1 VAAFYLDHK
10 IRSASE
16 IEKEIAIVK
25 KNCKKYGVELFIGS
39 ADIISA
45 AKISKRSVEE
55 EARER
60 RYGLIFEKMKDI
72 GFSKAATAH
81 HLDDSAETLLLKL
94 LKGGSPSSLAG
105 IRNIYKGCVIRPLL
119 FASKEDIKKYAGGNN
134 LLYSTDHTNKDI
146 KYERNFVRSKIV
158 PALKKFSP
166 NFLEK
171 ISNFQ
176 NIQKI
181 ENDFIDSEAEKFVN
195 SFFCFDTRISC
206 SFNAADMASV
216 HHAVKSRAI
225 LYTVKKL
232 GVDPAEINF
241 GSLGMI
247 IKFAESKNSQEQ
259 FEILKGRLYIYRTSS
274 YDPAKRF
281 KKVSEKLVISR
292 IPPDTVRSQNAGT
305 SFEISAGKDHKLS
318 INRFNFI
325 FKLEKIGNRP
335 IEINKD
341 KYSIFIIL
349 KPGIKIP
356 LAVRSARIGDRMKTA
371 GMKGSSQ
378 KISDIMTNE
387 KIPLEIRNSIPVICG
402 ADGEILAACDIKL
415 SENASFFKPGAY
427 YEPGSFLLSGACK
440 DGGKLLDC

>member
-1 VAAFYLDHK
+1 VAAFYLNHK
-10 IRSASE
+10 IRSGPD
-16 IEKEIAIVK
+16 IKKEIAIVK
-25 KNCKKYGVELFIGS
+25 KNCEKYGVELYLGS
-39 ADIISA
+39 ADIVSSA
-45 AKISKRSVEE
+45 KASKRSVEE

-60 RYGLIFEKMKDI
+60 RYGLLLKNMSEN

-81 HLDDSAETLLLKL
+81 HLDDSAETLILKL
-94 LKGGSPSSLAG
+94 LKGGSPSSLAR

-119 FASKEDIKKYAGGNN
+119 FASKEDIKKYSRENK
-134 LLYSTDHTNKDI
+134 LVYSTDHTNKDI
-146 KYERNFVRSKIV
+146 KYERNFVRSRIV

-176 NIQKI
+176 NIQKT

-195 SFFCFDTRISC
+195 SFFCFDGDMSC
-206 SFNAADMASV
+206 SFNASDMASA
-216 HHAVKSRAI
+216 HPAVKSRAI
-225 LYTVKKL
+225 LYAVKKL
-232 GVDPAEINF
+232 DIDPAEINF

-259 FEILKGRLYIYRTSS
+259 FEILKGRLFIYRDSS

-292 IPPDTVRSQNAGT
+292 QPLNNDFSNGGET
-305 SFEISAGKDHKLS
+305 SFEISTGKEHKIR

-325 FKLEKIGNRP
+325 FKLEKTGNKP
-335 IEINKD
+335 VEINKN

-349 KPGIKIP
+349 KPEIKTP
-356 LAVRSARIGDRMKTA
+356 LVIRSVINGDRLRTA

-387 KIPLEIRNSIPVICG
+387 KVPFEIRNSIPVICG
-402 ADGEILAACDIKL
+402 ADGEVLAVWDIKL
-415 SENASFFKPGAY
+415 SEKASMFKPGTGH
-427 YEPGSFLLSGACK
+427 EKGSYLLSGSFMK
-440 DGGKLLDC
+440 S

>member
-1 VAAFYLDHK
+1 MELYL
-10 IRSASE
+10 A
-16 IEKEIAIVK
+16 
-25 KNCKKYGVELFIGS
+25 S

-60 RYGLIFEKMKDI
+60 RYGLLLKNMSEN
-72 GFSKAATAH
+72 GFSKAVTAH
-81 HLDDSAETLLLKL
+81 HLDDSAETLILKL

-119 FASKEDIKKYAGGNN
+119 FASKEDIQKYARENK
-134 LLYSTDHTNKDI
+134 LVYSTDHTNKDI
-146 KYERNFVRSKIV
+146 KYERNFVRSRIV

-171 ISNFQ
+171 ILNFQ
-176 NIQKI
+176 NIQKT

-195 SFFCFDTRISC
+195 SFFCFDGGTSC
-206 SFNAADMASV
+206 SFNSSDLASA
-216 HHAVKSRAI
+216 HPAVKSRAI
-225 LYTVKKL
+225 LYAVKKL
-232 GVDPAEINF
+232 GIDPAGINF

-281 KKVSEKLVISR
+281 KKIAEKLVISR
-292 IPPDTVRSQNAGT
+292 QPLNNDLSQNSET
-305 SFEISAGKDHKLS
+305 RFDISAGKDHK
-318 INRFNFI
+318 IRMNRFNFI
-325 FKLEKIGNRP
+325 FKLEKIAGKP
-335 IEINKD
+335 LEINKE

-349 KPGIKIP
+349 KPEIKTP
-356 LAVRSARIGDRMKTA
+356 LVIRSAINGDRMRTA

-387 KIPLEIRNSIPVICG
+387 KVPVEIRNSIPVICG
-402 ADGEILAACDIKL
+402 ADGEVLAVWDIKL
-415 SENASFFKPGAY
+415 SEKAAAFKPDADDKK
-427 YEPGSFLLSGACK
+427 GSYLLSGAFIK
-440 DGGKLLDC
+440 S